1 MGHKSRNG
9 IGVDGI
15 LVKIVRNQETAA
27 SVGGGLPEH
36 VKIARPPFFFSA
48 CCLPVCLAI
57 FFFFFLLAP
66 PGSTA
71 VGGTLGGTFQVEKST
86 VGKVLAAKVR
96 RLLGHVWQP
105 PVKIEWKTKR
115 EGEFDKSIL

>member
-1 MGHKSRNG
+1 MK
-9 IGVDGI
+9 I
-15 LVKIVRNQETAA
+15 LRNQETAA

-36 VKIARPPFFFSA
+36 VKIARLLFFFQPAACLSA
-48 CCLPVCLAI
+48 WR
-57 FFFFFLLAP
+57 FFFFFFLAP

-96 RLLGHVWQP
+96 RLLGYVCQP

>member
-1 MGHKSRNG
+1 MK
-9 IGVDGI
+9 I
-15 LVKIVRNQETAA
+15 LRNQETAA

-36 VKIARPPFFFSA
+36 VKIARLFFFLPAACLSA
-48 CCLPVCLAI
+48 LR
-57 FFFFFLLAP
+57 FFFFFFLAP